1 MGSQSWTRLVTGQ
14 WQCGLGS
21 PPAGSTFGV
30 APGPTTCFKMV
41 GERTSG
47 GYFEFILSQVFY
59 RGENEGSEGLSFLPN
74 ATQLVSIELDSDTS
88 CLLYLEACS
97 PPSSPASYCPVLWQ
111 PLVMGWGGR
120 TEQLWLCHPSPSL
133 AEAGPLPPDVLP
145 ANFAGGWDSKAEF
158 SQFLGDLRFLS
169 WWTSVGGLCQQRS
182 V

>member
-14 WQCGLGS
+14 RQCGLGS

-30 APGPTTCFKMV
+30 APGPTTCFQMV

-111 PLVMGWGGR
+111 PLVIAGGA
-120 TEQLWLCHPSPSL
+120 EQSSSGFAIRLLLWLRLGPSPQTCSPPTL
-133 AEAGPLPPDVLP
+133 QVAGI
-145 ANFAGGWDSKAEF
+145 
-158 SQFLGDLRFLS
+158 LRQNSPSS
-169 WWTSVGGLCQQRS
+169 WET
-182 V
+182 